1 MEYKRSSSRLNI
13 RDELLL
19 SLLASDA
26 VVDSREFEILS
37 SEEVDD
43 LKKEHQL
50 LQSRLGAMQ
59 KKLALETKIRDAAL
73 SLARVNANNKKMSK
87 QTEEQ
92 LAAASRRVEVAQK
105 EWWRVSERSSEVNKR
120 LLEHRAGVLS
130 FSVRSME
137 KKANTQDNGSTHH
150 NRDSGYETPNRSMS
164 LSPVLSSTSSA
175 PFDGAHLFAGHA
187 DTVVPVAQRSSDS
200 AIRELEDK
208 LKTATEALAAASR
221 KQAEMTRD
229 LSLVKLE
236 KQEVE
241 TMMDFELQS
250 AQDTI
255 AALEA
260 EIPKME
266 QLENEFDQLLDEKR
280 VWEQE
285 RAARDG
291 QIAQLQL
298 KLQTMETTS
307 VQTQASDAEIRR
319 IQLDLEQERLAWQ
332 KERAQLE
339 EENMDDLRRLQEET
353 DRIKD
358 EDDAALQ
365 KLSDE
370 LEDNVAMVQSLI
382 QKHDIPMYSRE
393 TTPKALLSSL
403 SLHLESL
410 GSKAELESVKKE
422 LEEEVTKREA
432 LLREVEEARR
442 EREDARKESRMLTLK
457 LKDQIDMAVRSP
469 IVPTGMFPTE
479 FTGDAA
485 KIVSVLQPLW
495 SLLPSPEARAAKFN
509 AQRQFRAGSPTP
521 SSPGGIGGS
530 KSLSDL
536 DVRSLKSLYGS
547 SPSGTPLSP
556 NPTPFTVEAF
566 AGRVQALVLD
576 DRSLIERLLRFAQA
590 HDLLKKNA
598 DRAQKLAQEGSTA
611 LETYQKQVRTL
622 EDRNMS
628 LSAKYTAMEDQVREL
643 QDSVDRIT
651 SEKLEIENLAA
662 EQAETCRQLTEAN
675 NTLSARTLTLAEEAA
690 SAPEMIKKQL
700 EAQLAESRAALKEAQ
715 ERLEAIATS
724 EQNQKAIL
732 LDELNTMQTENGQLR
747 AQLRAI
753 KK

>member
-1 MEYKRSSSRLNI
+1 
-13 RDELLL
+13 
-19 SLLASDA
+19 
-26 VVDSREFEILS
+26 
-37 SEEVDD
+37 
-43 LKKEHQL
+43 
-50 LQSRLGAMQ
+50 MQ

-87 QTEEQ
+87 QTEDQ

-105 EWWRVSERSSEVNKR
+105 EWWRVSERAAEVNKR

-137 KKANTQDNGSTHH
+137 KKANTQDNGSTQHR
-150 NRDSGYETPNRSMS
+150 NRDSGYETPNRSVS

-200 AIRELEDK
+200 AIRELEEK

-266 QLENEFDQLLDEKR
+266 QLDNEFDQLLDEKR

-285 RAARDG
+285 RAERDE
-291 QIAQLQL
+291 QIAELQLKLQSMETISVQERAERDEQIAELQLKLQSMGTMSVQERAEQDEHISQLQS
-298 KLQTMETTS
+298 KLQTMETSS
-307 VQTQASDAEIRR
+307 VHTQASDAEIRR

-332 KERAQLE
+332 KERAQME

-370 LEDNVAMVQSLI
+370 LENNIAMVQSLI
-382 QKHDIPMYSRE
+382 QKHDIPLYSRE
-393 TTPKALLSSL
+393 ITLKALLSSI

-410 GSKAELESVKKE
+410 GSQAELESVKKE
-422 LEEEVTKREA
+422 LEEEVIKREA

-442 EREDARKESRMLTLK
+442 EREDARKESRMLTSK
-457 LKDQIDMAVRSP
+457 LKASSSCISRSP
-469 IVPTGMFPTE
+469 ISCLF
-479 FTGDAA
+479 
-485 KIVSVLQPLW
+485 
-495 SLLPSPEARAAKFN
+495 
-509 AQRQFRAGSPTP
+509 
-521 SSPGGIGGS
+521 
-530 KSLSDL
+530 
-536 DVRSLKSLYGS
+536 
-547 SPSGTPLSP
+547 
-556 NPTPFTVEAF
+556 
-566 AGRVQALVLD
+566 
-576 DRSLIERLLRFAQA
+576 
-590 HDLLKKNA
+590 
-598 DRAQKLAQEGSTA
+598 
-611 LETYQKQVRTL
+611 
-622 EDRNMS
+622 
-628 LSAKYTAMEDQVREL
+628 
-643 QDSVDRIT
+643 
-651 SEKLEIENLAA
+651 
-662 EQAETCRQLTEAN
+662 
-675 NTLSARTLTLAEEAA
+675 
-690 SAPEMIKKQL
+690 
-700 EAQLAESRAALKEAQ
+700 
-715 ERLEAIATS
+715 
-724 EQNQKAIL
+724 
-732 LDELNTMQTENGQLR
+732 
-747 AQLRAI
+747 
-753 KK
+753 